1 MKEYL
6 QEHGALKDTS
16 IIKTSP
22 THGLLITH
30 KSSIPGAPC
39 LTCRVCDPGED
50 LLPAIVARAYLTS
63 GKGAMKLV
71 VMKKAPPTLEFL
83 FTFYKS

>member
-6 QEHGALKDTS
+6 QEHGSLKDTS

-22 THGLLITH
+22 KCGLLITH

-39 LTCRVCDPGED
+39 LTCRLCGPGED
-50 LLPAIVARAYLTS
+50 FLPAIVARAYLTS
-63 GKGAMKLV
+63 GRGAMKLV
-71 VMKKAPPTLEFL
+71 AMKKAPPALEFL
-83 FTFYKS
+83 FTSCKS

>member
-22 THGLLITH
+22 MHGLLITH

-39 LTCRVCDPGED
+39 LTCRVCDPRED
-50 LLPAIVARAYLTS
+50 LLPAIVARAYLTL

-71 VMKKAPPTLEFL
+71 GDEESTPNFGVFVYFL
-83 FTFYKS
+83 